1 MRKLCDIDS
10 LASKWSLKITKR
22 ITQTPTCE
30 VFEVEGGSELL
41 VLKLYSD
48 LGWEDEKGSISVL
61 NAWNGNGAVKVVD
74 HLEKALLMEKLEE
87 PNLYSFS
94 ASRQESQASEIFCGI
109 IEKIHSVDLGLLSE
123 PVRSTNEI
131 IKPLLQFDVAEQLQP
146 MFEKAKRIAEELIS
160 SSGEMVILHGDLHHE
175 NVLRR
180 SNGEYVCFDPKGY
193 IGDPAYEIATILKNP
208 WHYPEISESEE
219 MCLERAEYFAKTL
232 DFDLGRVLKF
242 AFVHM
247 GLSVIWSYSDG
258 FEKYQHQLAIMK
270 ILEAHV

>member
-1 MRKLCDIDS
+1 MRESCDIDS
-10 LASKWSLKITKR
+10 LASKWSIKITKR

-30 VFEVEGGSELL
+30 VFEVERDSVLL
-41 VLKLYSD
+41 ILKLYSD

-61 NAWNGNGAVKVVD
+61 NAWNGNGAVTVIDHVD
-74 HLEKALLMEKLEE
+74 KALLMEKLEE

-94 ASRQESQASEIFCGI
+94 ASNQESQASEIFCEI
-109 IEKIHSVDLGLLSE
+109 IDKIHSVDIEMLPD
-123 PVRSTNEI
+123 PVKAANEI
-131 IKPLLQFDVAEQLQP
+131 IKPLLQFDVADPIQP
-146 MFEKAKRIAEELIS
+146 MFDKAKRIAEELIGS
-160 SSGEMVILHGDLHHE
+160 PGETVVLHGDLHHE

-180 SNGEYVCFDPKGY
+180 SDGEYVCFDPKGY

-219 MCLERAEYFAKTL
+219 ICLERAQYFAKSL
-232 DFDLGRVLKF
+232 NFDLGRILKF

-247 GLSVIWSYSDG
+247 GLSVMWSYSDG